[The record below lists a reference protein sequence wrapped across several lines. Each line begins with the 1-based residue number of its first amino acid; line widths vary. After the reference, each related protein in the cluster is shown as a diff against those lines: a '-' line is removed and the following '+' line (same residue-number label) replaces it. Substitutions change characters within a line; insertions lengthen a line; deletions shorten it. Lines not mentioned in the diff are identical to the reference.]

1 MHGSGFFSKGL
12 LIGFSIAAP
21 VGPIGLLCIQRTTAY
36 GRKSGLVTGL
46 GAATADGLYGAVA
59 AFGLTTI
66 SSFLVGQ
73 QFWFRLVG
81 GTFLLNL
88 GVKAFLSKP
97 AEEAA
102 TSSHESL
109 FLDYGST
116 VILTVT
122 NPMTILSF
130 AAVFAGLGLAGSGG
144 GHASAPLMIAGVVLG
159 SALWWF
165 VLSAGVSLFQAKFS
179 SNSLKFMNRT
189 SGAILIGFA
198 VFAFASLLRNAK

>member
-1 MHGSGFFSKGL
+1 MHGSAFFFKGL

-21 VGPIGLLCIQRTTAY
+21 VGPIGLLCIQRTIAY

-59 AFGLTTI
+59 AFGLTAI
-66 SSFLVGQ
+66 SSFLVGR

-81 GTFLLNL
+81 GMFLFYL
-88 GVKAFLSKP
+88 GTKAFLSRPVEK
-97 AEEAA
+97 AA
-102 TSSHESL
+102 ASSHESL

-130 AAVFAGLGLAGSGG
+130 AAVFAGLGLASSSG
-144 GHASAPLMIAGVVLG
+144 GHASAALMIAGVVLG
-159 SALWWF
+159 STLWWF
-165 VLSAGVSLFQAKFS
+165 VLSAGVSLFQAKFIS
-179 SNSLKFMNRT
+179 HSLKYVNSI

>member
-1 MHGSGFFSKGL
+1 MQGSGFFFKGL

-21 VGPIGLLCIQRTTAY
+21 VGPIGLLCIQRTIAY

-66 SSFLVGQ
+66 SSFLVGR
-73 QFWFRLVG
+73 QFWFRLIG
-81 GTFLLNL
+81 GTFLLYL
-88 GVKAFLSKP
+88 GAKAFLSRP

-102 TSSHESL
+102 TSNHKSI
-109 FLDYGST
+109 FADYCST
-116 VILTVT
+116 VFLTIT

-130 AAVFAGLGLAGSGG
+130 AAVFAGLGLANTTGG
-144 GHASAPLMIAGVVLG
+144 RASPALMIAGVVLG
-159 SALWWF
+159 STLWWF
-165 VLSAGVSLFQAKFS
+165 VLSAGVSVFRSKFKS
-179 SNSLKFMNRT
+179 DSLRIVNKF

-198 VFAFASLLRNAK
+198 VFAFTSLLRNAK

>member
-1 MHGSGFFSKGL
+1 MQGSAFFFKGL

-21 VGPIGLLCIQRTTAY
+21 VGPIGLLCIQRTIAH

-66 SSFLVGQ
+66 SGFLVGQ
-73 QFWFRLVG
+73 QFWFRLIG
-81 GTFLLNL
+81 GMFLLYL
-88 GVKAFLSKP
+88 GAKASVSKP

-102 TSSHESL
+102 TSNHESL
-109 FLDYGST
+109 FSDYGST
-116 VILTVT
+116 VFLTVT

-130 AAVFAGLGLAGSGG
+130 AAVFAGLGLANSSG
-144 GHASAPLMIAGVVLG
+144 GHASRALMIAGVVLG
-159 SALWWF
+159 STLWWF
-165 VLSAGVSLFQAKFS
+165 VLSAGVSLFQAKFN
-179 SNSLKFMNRT
+179 SNSLKFVNRI

-198 VFAFASLLRNAK
+198 VLAFASLLRNAK

>member
-1 MHGSGFFSKGL
+1 MRGSAFFFRGL

-21 VGPIGLLCIQRTTAY
+21 VGPISLLCIQRTITY

-59 AFGLTTI
+59 AFGLTAI

-81 GTFLLNL
+81 GVFLLYL
-88 GVKAFLSKP
+88 GIKAFLSRP

-102 TSSHESL
+102 TSNHKSL
-109 FLDYGST
+109 FSDYGST
-116 VILTVT
+116 VFLTVT

-130 AAVFAGLGLAGSGG
+130 AAVFAGLGLASSSG
-144 GHASAPLMIAGVVLG
+144 GHASAALMIAGVVLG
-159 SALWWF
+159 STLWWF
-165 VLSAGVSLFQAKFS
+165 VLSSGVSLFQAKFS
-179 SNSLKFMNRT
+179 SDSLKFVNSI